1 MRTHRL
7 LLAVALLLPPPT
19 ESRANPIIDPGI
31 VQMRKLPHAIAIA
44 KPKDRPALLAHF
56 ADVLAEHGTE
66 WLRPA
71 EAETIRAHAALLEPA
86 LVASQRPGGRVDLGV
101 NALLRGCA
109 SGAARES
116 LIASMRGWLAPDSTL
131 EGARRRSGTPMRL
144 RAAHELIAWRDPQA
158 AEWMRTWEAGPRSL
172 GDVMDR
178 QGIARLMP
186 RASDPCAGELLAADG
201 HGGFERCG
209 HRDRIASIELSY
221 PYGGPSSR
229 TLHRRHLLGPETDA
243 LWVALAGA
251 REDFVGAA
259 WSMRAELTVRLT
271 AGSIRLTWIGGD
283 AFEYSDGSLLPDDQ
297 GAGVRCPALG
307 ALLEGWTS
315 RPTTIDDR

>member
-31 VQMRKLPHAIAIA
+31 VQMRELPHAIAIA

-56 ADVLAEHGTE
+56 ADVLAEHGSH
-66 WLRPA
+66 WLRPS
-71 EAETIRAHAALLEPA
+71 EADSVRVHADLLEPA
-86 LVASQRPGGRVDLGV
+86 LIASQRPGGRVDLGV
-101 NALLRGCA
+101 NALLRGRV
-109 SGAARES
+109 SGAVRES
-116 LIASMRGWLAPDSTL
+116 LIASLRGWLAPDSTL
-131 EGARRRSGTPMRL
+131 EGARRRLGTPMRV

-158 AEWMRTWEAGPRSL
+158 AGCMRAWEAGPRSL

-209 HRDRIASIELSY
+209 HRDRIVSIEMRY
-221 PYGGPSSR
+221 PYGGPSGH
-229 TLHRRHLLGPETDA
+229 TLHRRHLLESETDS

-259 WSMRAELTVRLT
+259 WTMRAELTVRLT
-271 AGSIRLTWIGGD
+271 VGSVRLTWIGRD
-283 AFEYSDGSLLPDDQ
+283 AFEHSDGSLLPYDQ
-297 GAGVRCPALG
+297 GEGFRCPALG

>member
-7 LLAVALLLPPPT
+7 LLAVALLLLPPT

-31 VQMRKLPHAIAIA
+31 VQMRELPHAIAIA

-56 ADVLAEHGTE
+56 TDVLAEHGSE

-86 LVASQRPGGRVDLGV
+86 LVASQRPGRRVDLGV
-101 NALLRGCA
+101 NAMLRGRLT
-109 SGAARES
+109 GAARES
-116 LIASMRGWLAPDSTL
+116 LLASLRGWLAPDSTL
-131 EGARRRSGTPMRL
+131 GAAGRRTGTPMRV
-144 RAAHELIAWRDPQA
+144 RAAHELVAWRDPRA
-158 AEWMRTWEAGPRSL
+158 AEVMSAWAASPRSL
-172 GDVMDR
+172 GDVLDR
-178 QGIARLMP
+178 EGIARLIP
-186 RASDPCAGELLAADG
+186 HAGDPCAGALLAADG

-209 HRDRIASIELSY
+209 HRDRIVSIEMRY

-229 TLHRRHLLGPETDA
+229 TLHRRHLLESETDS

-251 REDFVGAA
+251 REDLVGAS
-259 WSMRAELTVRLT
+259 WGSRAELTLRLT
-271 AGSIRLTWIGGD
+271 VGIERITWIGGD
-283 AFEYSDGSLLPDDQ
+283 AFEHSDGALTPFDQ
-297 GAGVRCPALG
+297 GAGFRCPALA

-315 RPTTIDDR
+315 RPTTIDDH